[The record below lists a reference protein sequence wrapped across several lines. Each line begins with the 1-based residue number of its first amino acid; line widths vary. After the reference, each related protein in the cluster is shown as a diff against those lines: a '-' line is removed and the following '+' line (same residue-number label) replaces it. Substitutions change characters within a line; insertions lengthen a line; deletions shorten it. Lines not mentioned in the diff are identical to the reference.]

1 MYIDATEEI
10 PMPLVRMPCYCATLR
25 QAARALTALYDE
37 RIKSSGIRA
46 TQFTILQALT
56 FKPGARITDMEQW
69 LAIDQT
75 TLTRNLA
82 LLERRRL
89 IEVIERPTGREKCWG
104 LTRAGRAK
112 FTEAKSLW
120 EAAQAEVEQRF
131 GAQRTRD
138 THQQTFELA
147 ANLSG

>member
-1 MYIDATEEI
+1 M
-10 PMPLVRMPCYCATLR
+10 PMVRMPCYCATLR
-25 QAARALTALYDE
+25 QAARALTAFYDE
-37 RIKSSGIRA
+37 RIKPSGIRA

-56 FKPGARITDMEQW
+56 IKPGARITDMEQW

-89 IEVIERPTGREKCWG
+89 IEVIERPTGRDKCWG

-112 FTEAKSLW
+112 FIEARSLW
-120 EAAQAEVEQRF
+120 AAAQAEVEQRF
-131 GAQRTRD
+131 GPQRTREA
-138 THQQTFELA
+138 HLQAFELA
-147 ANLSG
+147 ASISR